1 MTETILN
8 NPLIEKD
15 TPITY
20 DQFGKEQAQKA
31 KGDPEQLK
39 ESLPILYHKIVEEA
53 KLDKASIAKKIENL
67 QKEIADLESRK
78 HSFTATRSSLEDEIV
93 NSEKQIDDIE
103 NDKGHS
109 EILPFIIATF
119 ITLLLTFYLWAFYAA
134 SGYAALNG
142 VKAGSTGFSGIFGAL
157 TDAFNKGGFVVVIT
171 VLFPVVFLG
180 LGFLIHDALEKKS
193 YGIITVLLLFT
204 FCFDAII
211 GYQISHHIYMNSY
224 NAGEIDLPW
233 YGKYIFED
241 INFYLVLASGFVCYV
256 MWGFLLN
263 YTLNKQKEIQPDIRI
278 QRLKK
283 KISELRLE
291 CQKSIAEANNCGT
304 TIEKN
309 RKSISDYQEG
319 KVMVNITKLRS
330 NIGEF
335 FGGWSWWVSGM
346 RPDEASALMAR
357 ATKIK
362 DEWLDNKVS
371 TLDQD

>member
-1 MTETILN
+1 MTETTTN
-8 NPLIEKD
+8 NPLTEKESK
-15 TPITY
+15 ITY
-20 DQFGKEQAQKA
+20 EQFGKEQAENA

-53 KLDKASIAKKIENL
+53 KLDKASVSKKIENL
-67 QKEIADLESRK
+67 QKEIVDLENRK
-78 HSFTATRSSLEDEIV
+78 HNLNASKSSMEDEII

-103 NDKGHS
+103 NNKGHS
-109 EILPFIIATF
+109 EIVPFVIAAF

-142 VKAGSTGFSGIFGAL
+142 IKSGSTGFAGIFGAL
-157 TDAFNKGGFVVVIT
+157 SDAFNKGGFVVVIT

-193 YGIITVLLLFT
+193 YGIITALLLFT

-224 NAGEIDLPW
+224 NTGETEIPW
-233 YGKYIFED
+233 NGKYIFED

-278 QRLKK
+278 QKLKRK
-283 KISELRLE
+283 TSELKAE
-291 CQKSIAEANNCGT
+291 IQKCIAEINVCNNN
-304 TIEKN
+304 IEKSKKN
-309 RKSISDYQEG
+309 ISNYQEG
-319 KVMVNITKLRS
+319 KVIVNITKLRS

-335 FGGWSWWVSGM
+335 FGGWGWWVSGM
-346 RPDEASALMAR
+346 RTTEASTLMAR
-357 ATKIK
+357 ATIIK
-362 DEWLDNKVS
+362 DEWLNNKIS
-371 TLDQD
+371 TLEED